1 MTGRIINWIGIVSLA
16 LIVFTIAIIFQNM
29 SFIKDNSAIVIENQ
43 QRLKLVEKILDERT
57 AIIELVPAIDKAV
70 HEEMTILRKEL
81 DECRRGRSK

>member
-57 AIIELVPAIDKAV
+57 AIIDLVPAIDKAV

>member
-43 QRLKLVEKILDERT
+43 QRLKLVEKVLAERT